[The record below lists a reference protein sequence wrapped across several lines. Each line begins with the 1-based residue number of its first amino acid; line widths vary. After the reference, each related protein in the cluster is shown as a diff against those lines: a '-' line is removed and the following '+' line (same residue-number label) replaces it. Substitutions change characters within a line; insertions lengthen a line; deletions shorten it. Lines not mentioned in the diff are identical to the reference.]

1 MTSRDE
7 PKDAITAPKRRSSF
21 DPTFALCF
29 GAVMSFVALADEN
42 GIVWQSQFWDSESP
56 LLKAVGTF
64 VIAFGTGFIP
74 VYILQIVLGT
84 FMRSRRSHSE

>member
-7 PKDAITAPKRRSSF
+7 PKDANATPKRRSLF

-64 VIAFGTGFIP
+64 VIAFVAGFIP
-74 VYILQIVLGT
+74 VYILQIIVGT
-84 FMRSRRSHSE
+84 FMRSSR